1 MEENK
6 RDLFLHD
13 WVLEEIKAQY
23 SKEFN
28 EIKINKFGME
38 DSQIDGLFPDVI
50 FGNYGQTVML
60 GEVEVDSTINSESIE
75 RWKLIQNLGISL
87 IIFVPKVKL
96 KIVRDMCWEN
106 KLIEKV
112 KVSFFSVEIPL
123 K

>member
-1 MEENK
+1 
-6 RDLFLHD
+6 
-13 WVLEEIKAQY
+13 
-23 SKEFN
+23 
-28 EIKINKFGME
+28 
-38 DSQIDGLFPDVI
+38 
-50 FGNYGQTVML
+50 ML

>member
-1 MEENK
+1 MIVEKFEGK
-6 RDLFLHD
+6 IGFTSQEGKGSSFTFSFKLSP
-13 WVLEEIKAQY
+13 LED
-23 SKEFN
+23 N
-28 EIKINKFGME
+28 
-38 DSQIDGLFPDVI
+38 QIDGLLPAVI
-50 FGNYGQTVML
+50 FGHYGQTVML

-96 KIVRDMCWEN
+96 KVVRDMCWEN

>member
-1 MEENK
+1 MNVSLPLLPELSLYNQN
-6 RDLFLHD
+6 DILFT
-13 WVLEEIKAQY
+13 VRP
-23 SKEFN
+23 
-28 EIKINKFGME
+28 IN
-38 DSQIDGLFPDVI
+38 LFPDVI